1 MATVN
6 MVKKTSYDTP
16 KSILIAPE
24 KAFSIPV
31 IVGNT
36 GVSAGSD
43 GRKIIKAGT
52 AIGGDTSVLTNR
64 QTVLK
69 VTNEIPEYELKDIEK
84 GSKSQGIILHDVD
97 VTDGDANATML
108 VFGFVDLNKIETT
121 SQPVTEVQ
129 TALTKITFMK
139 SI

>member
-6 MVKKTSYDTP
+6 MVKKTSYTTP

-24 KAFSIPV
+24 LAYSIPV

-43 GRKIIKAGT
+43 DRKIIKDGT

-69 VTNEIPEYELKDIEK
+69 VTNDSTN

-108 VFGFVDLNKIETT
+108 VFGFVDLNKIDTDA
-121 SQPVTEVQ
+121 QPASEVQ
-129 TALTKITFMK
+129 KALTKITFMK

>member
-24 KAFSIPV
+24 LAYSIPV

-69 VTNEIPEYELKDIEK
+69 VTNDSTN

-121 SQPVTEVQ
+121 AQPVTEAK

>member
-6 MVKKTSYDTP
+6 MVKKISYTTP

-24 KAFSIPV
+24 LAYSIPV

-69 VTNEIPEYELKDIEK
+69 VTNDSTN

-121 SQPVTEVQ
+121 AQPVTEAK

>member
-36 GVSAGSD
+36 GLSAGSD
-43 GRKIIKAGT
+43 GKKIIKAGT
-52 AIGGDTSVLTNR
+52 AIGGDTDVLTNR

-69 VTNEIPEYELKDIEK
+69 VTNDSTN
-84 GSKSQGIILHDVD
+84 GSKSQGILLHDVD
-97 VTDGDANATML
+97 VTEGDANATML
-108 VFGFVDLNKIETT
+108 VSGFVDLNKIDTT
-121 SQPVTEVQ
+121 AQPDASVKTK
-129 TALTKITFMK
+129 LTKITFMK

>member
-6 MVKKTSYDTP
+6 MVKKTSYTTP

-24 KAFSIPV
+24 LAYSIPV

-43 GRKIIKAGT
+43 SRKIIKAGT

-69 VTNEIPEYELKDIEK
+69 VTNDGTN

-129 TALTKITFMK
+129 KALTKITFMK

>member
-52 AIGGDTSVLTNR
+52 AVGGDTSVLTNR
-64 QTVLK
+64 QTALK
-69 VTNEIPEYELKDIEK
+69 VTNDSSN
-84 GSKSQGIILHDVD
+84 GSKSQGILLHDVD

-108 VFGFVDLNKIETT
+108 VFGFVDLNKIETAA
-121 SQPVTEVQ
+121 QPVTEAQ

>member
-6 MVKKTSYDTP
+6 MVKKTSYTTP

-24 KAFSIPV
+24 LAYSIPV

-36 GVSAGSD
+36 GISAGED
-43 GRKIIKAGT
+43 GRKIIKAGS
-52 AIGGDTSVLTNR
+52 AVGGTTSVLTNR
-64 QTVLK
+64 QTALQKTTTATQAQGVL
-69 VTNEIPEYELKDIEK
+69 
-84 GSKSQGIILHDVD
+84 LHDLD
-97 VTDGDANATML
+97 VTDGDANGTML
-108 VFGFVDLNKIETT
+108 VFGFVDLNKIDTDA
-121 SQPVTEVQ
+121 QPASDVQ

>member
-6 MVKKTSYDTP
+6 MVKKTSYTTP

-24 KAFSIPV
+24 LAYSIPV

-64 QTVLK
+64 QTALQKTTTATQAQGVL
-69 VTNEIPEYELKDIEK
+69 
-84 GSKSQGIILHDVD
+84 LHDLD
-97 VTDGDANATML
+97 VTDGDANGTML
-108 VFGFVDLNKIETT
+108 VFGFVDLNKIDTDA
-121 SQPVTEVQ
+121 QPASDVQ
-129 TALTKITFMK
+129 EALTKITFMK